1 MVSSRPRSLGW
12 GRRAGR
18 GLALA
23 LLALG
28 MLVAGS
34 GAALANEEETDE
46 ASLLVLQSV
55 ALIANGAPVEAVE
68 ERIGDALEAP
78 DQTGT
83 DMAAVEEASALVEP
97 GATRADLEEAR
108 ELLVGAI
115 DVRFASGYGEIP
127 SPRELG
133 HDESPYASGGDTGT
147 TAVVDE
153 LQPARG
159 ISDGGDA
166 VLLSLAVLAVI
177 AGLVLARRWRPHDTI
192 RQLRHRTT
200 RPEEA
205 R

>member
-1 MVSSRPRSLGW
+1 MVSSRSRSLGW

-28 MLVAGS
+28 MLVASS

-83 DMAAVEEASALVEP
+83 DMAAVEEAAALVEP

>member
-1 MVSSRPRSLGW
+1 MVSSRSRSLGW

-83 DMAAVEEASALVEP
+83 DMAAVEEAAALVEP

>member
-83 DMAAVEEASALVEP
+83 DMAAVEEAAALVEP